1 MYLKNQLIA
10 RMVGHTT
17 VLLIFGKGSCVA
29 STWYTDSVR
38 HGELANVAQL
48 ASGASFGVS

>member
-1 MYLKNQLIA
+1 M
-10 RMVGHTT
+10 MGHPT
-17 VLLIFGKGSCVA
+17 VLLILGKGPCVA

-48 ASGASFGVS
+48 ASVASFGVS